1 MSPAQY
7 VTEVTDTLQ
16 ALERCNARQARLTAK
31 LHALLE
37 AGVKEHGLTIGISP
51 ASIAP
56 KD

>member
-7 VTEVTDTLQ
+7 VAEVTETLQ
-16 ALERCNARQARLTAK
+16 ALERCNVRQARLTAK

-37 AGVKEHGLTIGISP
+37 AGVKEHGGSVGISP